1 MSEHAF
7 PEMVHSLPEVDV
19 PLEGVRG
26 WLLQGKDRQLVFW
39 EIEPIGEVPQH
50 SHGEQWGVVVEGEM
64 DLTIGGQTRRCRA
77 GDSFHIPAGVE
88 HGAKFLTHFR
98 AIDFFADVDRYQVR
112 A

>member
-88 HGAKFLTHFR
+88 HGATFLTHFR